1 MEYYVVANKDKT
13 AFLTWV
19 SGSCSNYRDF
29 RECPITDAIVFDDIE
44 TARFYLADT
53 IGNRL
58 NGNINNYQI
67 IRVRT
72 EIVKEGI
79 SPITNEFVM
88 EYTTSQNEDEITR
101 EDIASMLNFKYGI
114 VDKAFDYKLTLLN
127 KRNRTHIAKVKITFK
142 D

>member
-1 MEYYVVANKDKT
+1 MEYYVVANKEKT

-29 RECPITDAIVFDDIE
+29 RECPITDAIMFNDIE

-67 IRVRT
+67 IFSVPT
-72 EIVKEGI
+72 LEEMID
-79 SPITNEFVM
+79 EF
-88 EYTTSQNEDEITR
+88 EKDEDGFFR
-101 EDIASMLNFKYGI
+101 
-114 VDKAFDYKLTLLN
+114 
-127 KRNRTHIAKVKITFK
+127 KRNEVEKYTEVELLQFIENTYRNVTIKADISICIGSEKVGMLIIPTKPDK
-142 D
+142 DY